1 MTTWLRRNRWYL
13 LALVVLI
20 PGALA
25 VSLVPRFFPYLAD
38 LPQYES
44 VARGETVRYSG
55 ADIQLTDLE
64 VLDGETIAAPLGS
77 DVVVA
82 SFTIDVVEPLESAY
96 CELVVVSSEGG
107 VERRWDEQA
116 YLNIDYEIPD
126 GVEESCTL
134 DEAGSYRA
142 QFTFVVPHGEV
153 ADPAVELSSSAESPR
168 VLRLH

>member
-1 MTTWLRRNRWYL
+1 MSVWLRRNRWYL
-13 LALVVLI
+13 LALIVLI

-25 VSLVPRFFPYLAD
+25 VSLVPRFFPYLGD
-38 LPQYES
+38 LPRYEP

-64 VLDGETIAAPLGS
+64 VLDGDTVAAPLGS

-82 SFTIDVVEPLESAY
+82 SFTIDVVEPLDAAY
-96 CELVVVSSEGG
+96 CDLAVVSTEGG

-126 GVEESCTL
+126 GVEESC
-134 DEAGSYRA
+134 DFEEAGSYQA
-142 QFTFVVPHGEV
+142 QFTFLVPHGEV
-153 ADPAVELSSSAESPR
+153 AAPQVEFISSAEQTR
-168 VLRLH
+168 VLRLS

>member
-1 MTTWLRRNRWYL
+1 MTPWLRRNRWYL

-38 LPQYES
+38 LPQYEP
-44 VARGETVRYSG
+44 VARGESVRYSG
-55 ADIQLTDLE
+55 ADIELTDFE
-64 VLDGETIAAPLGS
+64 VLDGDAVAGPAGS

-82 SFTIDVVEPLESAY
+82 SFTIDVVEPPESAA
-96 CELVVVSSEGG
+96 CDLVVVQTVDG
-107 VERRWDEQA
+107 VEYRWDEQA
-116 YLNIDYEIPD
+116 YLTIDYEIPD
-126 GVEESCTL
+126 GVEETCRF

-142 QFTFVVPHGEV
+142 QFTFVVPHGVVV
-153 ADPAVELSSSAESPR
+153 APVVELSSSDESPR